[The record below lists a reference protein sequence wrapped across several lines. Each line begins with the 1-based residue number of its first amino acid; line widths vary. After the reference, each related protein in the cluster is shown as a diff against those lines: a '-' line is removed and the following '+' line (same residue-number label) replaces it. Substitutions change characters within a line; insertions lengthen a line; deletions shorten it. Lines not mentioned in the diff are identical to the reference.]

1 MRQKVRQRCST
12 GPLSVLY
19 LTAPFFRKFLQKPH
33 LKQNNEDFHFFKKG
47 LSIRRLRV
55 RVPSGEIGLNINF
68 FIDDS
73 EKYEDD
79 GHYEIYYVP
88 TNNKKFKQQLSKE
101 KRNRIIILHNCTD
114 TIEIRNLAA
123 WLEEQA
129 NAIDEEK
136 EIIEKETG

>member
-1 MRQKVRQRCST
+1 MSGQSNYNIST
-12 GPLSVLY
+12 TTLEQCDMGVEEY
-19 LTAPFFRKFLQKPH
+19 LHFYRHELPH
-33 LKQNNEDFHFFKKG
+33 IFDDG
-47 LSIRRLRV
+47 DT
-55 RVPSGEIGLNINF
+55 GEIGLNINF

-88 TNNKKFKQQLSKE
+88 TNNKKFKQQLPKE

-114 TIEIRNLAA
+114 TTEIRNLAA